1 MFGNI
6 SKSPARPPYFAARPH
21 YPFRPPTKLFPNV
34 IPPFPRKTRRVP
46 KCTGSLPVPYTHWKQ
61 ILSPPL
67 KFIGNSNPL
76 PYEPHARV
84 PQHGDPSRSSLV
96 LPLAESLNMET
107 PCRAPL
113 VPETPV
119 TSPKDPYFPPSSSQT
134 ESLNKETPS
143 GTSPTPETTSAETP
157 QSPSIETLISPM
169 LSTCSLE
176 IFPSSTEMTL
186 NPRSRLGFSWWLDL
200 YFFFINLVDKYQR
213 MMH

>member
-1 MFGNI
+1 MFSNI

-46 KCTGSLPVPYTHWKQ
+46 KKCTGSLPVPYTHWKQ

-76 PYEPHARV
+76 PYEPHGRV

-119 TSPKDPYFPPSSSQT
+119 TSPKDPYFPPLSFLT

-143 GTSPTPETTSAETP
+143 GTSPAPETTSAETP

-169 LSTCSLE
+169 LST
-176 IFPSSTEMTL
+176 
-186 NPRSRLGFSWWLDL
+186 W
-200 YFFFINLVDKYQR
+200 KYSPAR
-213 MMH
+213 RR